1 MMAEGAKTKFM
12 DATFVGSK
20 CAINKP
26 FQGVR
31 KKTMGRVCHELA
43 SPGLEVVEPK
53 VLFNWAQAPTSPLSP
68 LGPSTWAH

>member
-12 DATFVGSK
+12 DATFMGSK
-20 CAINKP
+20 CAITKP

-43 SPGLEVVEPK
+43 SPGFEVVAPK
-53 VLFNWAQAPTSPLSP
+53 GLFAWVQALTNPLAP
-68 LGPSTWAH
+68 CAPSTGAH

>member
-43 SPGLEVVEPK
+43 SPGLEVVEPQG
-53 VLFNWAQAPTSPLSP
+53 LFDWDQAPTSPLSP